1 MSFVGANLT
10 FTLLNMNMK
19 RKHLINLFI
28 IGTSLLFATGFKVGG
43 VDLGAAKDAVKAAT
57 LSEAD
62 AVKLG
67 QEAIVSMDAAQ
78 SVAGADNPYTQRL
91 DKLLANHKSDAYNF
105 KVYLADDV
113 NAFATPDGSIRVYSG
128 LMDLMNDDELL
139 AVLGHEMAHVELKH
153 TLKSLKKAY
162 AVSAARKGVASQS
175 SGAGAI
181 ASSELGAL
189 GENMLNSSFSRSEE
203 TAADDWGLKF
213 LQDNNYNAEGM
224 VTAFEKL
231 AEIDNTGS
239 LLSSHPKTAKRAKR
253 IKKKIK

>member
-1 MSFVGANLT
+1 MSFVRANLT
-10 FTLLNMNMK
+10 FTLLDKNMK
-19 RKHLINLFI
+19 IKHFINLCI
-28 IGTSLLFATGFKVGG
+28 VAVSLLFATGFKVGG
-43 VDLGAAKDAVKAAT
+43 VDLGAAKDAVKAVT

-67 QEAIVSMDAAQ
+67 KNTIESMDARNPI
-78 SVAGADNPYTQRL
+78 AGPDDDYTQRL
-91 DKLLANHKSDAYNF
+91 NRLLAEHQSDAYNF
-105 KVYLADDV
+105 KVYLVDAV

-175 SGAGAI
+175 SGAGSI

-189 GENMLNSSFSRSEE
+189 GENMLNSTFSRTEE
-203 TAADDWGLKF
+203 TAADDWGLQF

-239 LLSSHPKTAKRAKR
+239 LLSSHPKPAKRAKR